1 MKTMILSL
9 SCSIQIYSYYVLSK
23 PKINVDNA
31 ISCNFNDDVEK
42 TLFKISRN
50 ENSFI
55 SSCQLYF
62 KFVKPR
68 ELQLWNE
75 NKAYY
80 IPIHDVLMNLFEKHD
95 FYKCIKE
102 EKKWY
107 LSLMD
112 KILFIIIEIP

>member
-1 MKTMILSL
+1 MVLSL
-9 SCSIQIYSYYVLSK
+9 SCLIQIYSYYLLSK
-23 PKINVDNA
+23 LNINADNA
-31 ISCNFNDDVEK
+31 ISCNFNDDIEK

-62 KFVKPR
+62 KFVKPMR
-68 ELQLWNE
+68 ELQLRNE

-80 IPIHDVLMNLFEKHD
+80 IPIRDVLMNLFEKHD

-102 EKKWY
+102 EKK
-107 LSLMD
+107 
-112 KILFIIIEIP
+112 